1 MCKLRVHLSP
11 KELFSK
17 GFATV
22 ISLIIHRFHQFSG
35 VLDVLPFMRPLLRK
49 RVAKNVKQKCL
60 LQRGPSCFVAA
71 GSQIG
76 KMQYKVWPL
85 RLLHCSGLV
94 WVFSG
99 EIPTHFST
107 FGRKQ
112 PRTTVWANYPFKYLH
127 ISLSGVFSITCG
139 SLWRKAHLEETAGEI
154 YPPPEPFSLTPQS
167 RYVCV

>member
-1 MCKLRVHLSP
+1 MDNTSP
-11 KELFSK
+11 L
-17 GFATV
+17 GFLMFCHSCV
-22 ISLIIHRFHQFSG
+22 LYFYRCHQKIWWKKF
-35 VLDVLPFMRPLLRK
+35 F
-49 RVAKNVKQKCL
+49 

-71 GSQIG
+71 RSQIG

-127 ISLSGVFSITCG
+127 ISLLAVFSITYG
-139 SLWRKAHLEETAGEI
+139 SLWRKAHLEEMARGIFTLPLDRSPRPHKADMLV
-154 YPPPEPFSLTPQS
+154 S
-167 RYVCV
+167 

>member
-1 MCKLRVHLSP
+1 MDNTSP
-11 KELFSK
+11 L
-17 GFATV
+17 GFLMFCHSCV
-22 ISLIIHRFHQFSG
+22 LYFYRCHQKIWWKKF
-35 VLDVLPFMRPLLRK
+35 F
-49 RVAKNVKQKCL
+49 

-71 GSQIG
+71 RSQIG

-127 ISLSGVFSITCG
+127 ISLLAFFRSPAVHYGGKRT
-139 SLWRKAHLEETAGEI
+139 LKRWREGYLPSPWTTLPDPTKQICLC
-154 YPPPEPFSLTPQS
+154 P
-167 RYVCV
+167 R

>member
-1 MCKLRVHLSP
+1 MFCHSWLLYSEKESP
-11 KELFSK
+11 K
-17 GFATV
+17 
-22 ISLIIHRFHQFSG
+22 
-35 VLDVLPFMRPLLRK
+35 MWRK
-49 RVAKNVKQKCL
+49 KCF

-112 PRTTVWANYPFKYLH
+112 PRTAVLANYPFKYLH

-139 SLWRKAHLEETAGEI
+139 SLWRKALLEETAEEI
-154 YPPPEPFSLTPQS
+154 FTLLPNPSPWPPKVDMLVS
-167 RYVCV
+167 RWFLIWHVQVSHFF

>member
-1 MCKLRVHLSP
+1 MDNTSP
-11 KELFSK
+11 L
-17 GFATV
+17 GFLMFCHSCV
-22 ISLIIHRFHQFSG
+22 LYFYRCHQKIWWKKF
-35 VLDVLPFMRPLLRK
+35 F
-49 RVAKNVKQKCL
+49 

-112 PRTTVWANYPFKYLH
+112 PRTAVWANYPFKYLH
-127 ISLSGVFSITCG
+127 ISLAGIFSITC
-139 SLWRKAHLEETAGEI
+139 AGVSGNDFWGFGNGKGIEKTHSRNSGMGREI
-154 YPPPEPFSLTPQS
+154 KKTIPKIRE
-167 RYVCV
+167 REGN

>member
-1 MCKLRVHLSP
+1 MSRQKMS
-11 KELFSK
+11 S
-17 GFATV
+17 
-22 ISLIIHRFHQFSG
+22 
-35 VLDVLPFMRPLLRK
+35 RK

-167 RYVCV
+167 RYACVHIILNLTLTGESFLLVEEDFFHVCGWPPHVGKSNF